1 MAVKITKGV
10 VKITKGIDVS
20 EHQGVIDWAKVA
32 KDGVQFAVL
41 RAGYGRELSQKD
53 KQFERNYA
61 RAKAAGIKVGAY
73 WYSYANSVEHGEQEA
88 KTCLKVLEGKRFDLP
103 IFFDQEYEPEILKL
117 SNNARTNI
125 ILKFVQTIKA
135 AGYECGLYSSTN
147 FITTK
152 LQADRLTAYPLWLAE
167 YGSNLHYA
175 GKVWA
180 WQYTS
185 KGRVNG
191 IKGNVD
197 CNHGYFAQPQTGN
210 TDLLRKGDRGDDVK
224 LLQHRLNLVGGQLTE
239 DGIWGVK
246 TDQAVRNYQY
256 KADLTVDGIVGPK
269 TQAALI
275 RDAILARAAE
285 IGAYMVKHKWH
296 YKDGTYKAKD
306 TWAATRALS
315 KPGSSCSHFVS
326 WVLQDVGLLTA
337 GKRISHD
344 NGKVT
349 GTGNLL
355 GCQVIQAKGKTWDKL
370 ADLRPGDVCV
380 WDSNLAI
387 YAGDGKWYDAG
398 GPFRSN
404 TKDGRYTNVGP
415 VAPYYDRSKPIYY
428 LVRAKN

>member
-1 MAVKITKGV
+1 MTL
-10 VKITKGIDVS
+10 KGIDVS

-32 KDGVQFAVL
+32 KDGVQFAVI

-53 KQFERNYA
+53 KYFERNYA
-61 RAKAAGIKVGAY
+61 GAKAAGIQVGAY
-73 WYSYANSVEHGEQEA
+73 WYSYANSVERGEQEA
-88 KTCLKVLEGKRFDLP
+88 RTCLKVLKGKTFELP
-103 IFFDQEYEPEILKL
+103 IFFDQEYEKSILAL
-117 SNNARTNI
+117 SNKTRTDI
-125 ILKFVQTIKA
+125 VLKFLETVKR
-135 AGYECGLYSSTN
+135 AGRKVGLYSSTN

-152 LQADRLTAYPLWLAE
+152 LQTDRLTTYPLWLAE
-167 YGSNLHYA
+167 YGSKLHYT

-197 CNHGYFAQPQTGN
+197 CNHGYFEQVNATN

-224 LLQHRLNLVGGQLTE
+224 LLQHRLNLLGWQLTE
-239 DGIWGVK
+239 DGIWGVQ
-246 TDQAVRNYQY
+246 TDSAVRGYQY
-256 KADLTVDGIVGPK
+256 RAGLTVDGIVGAK
-269 TQAALI
+269 TRAALI

-285 IGAYMVKHKWH
+285 IGAYMVKHTWH
-296 YKDGTYKAKD
+296 YQDGTYKAKD
-306 TWAATRALS
+306 TWAATKALS

-337 GKRISHD
+337 GKRINHD
-344 NGKVT
+344 GGKVT

-355 GCQVIQAKGKTWDKL
+355 GCQVIQAGGKTWDKL
-370 ADLRPGDVCV
+370 PDLRPGDVCG

-387 YAGDGKWYDAG
+387 YAGNGKWYDAG

-404 TKDGRYTNVGP
+404 TKDGRYTNIGP
-415 VAPYYDRSKPIYY
+415 IAPYYDRTKPVYY
-428 LVRAKN
+428 LVRAKV